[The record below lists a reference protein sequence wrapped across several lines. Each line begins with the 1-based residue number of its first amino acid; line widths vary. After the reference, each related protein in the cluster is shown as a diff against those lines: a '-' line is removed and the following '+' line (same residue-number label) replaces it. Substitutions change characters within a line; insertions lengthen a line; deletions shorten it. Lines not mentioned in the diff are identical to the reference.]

1 MKQEDFDQQR
11 GLRQSL
17 FTEGIPQTIQ
27 DMAALR
33 DSRREQQ
40 AQLFR
45 RAEQEREQRRAE
57 DHTGTPDKIQHRT
70 LPCNKTVVMFSLI
83 IPGPIKNNH
92 FLEAVFDEG
101 CHAFLQQL
109 EAELHISKP
118 LCMDEKHVIT
128 ESPQPQHIVSQS
140 AYRSAAGCTAFWLLN
155 THAVAVKQL
164 TTALERTH
172 PLGMLWDFDVFS
184 EFERKLSAAELG
196 LPIRTCLLCGKPAKV
211 CARSRVHSVPELQ
224 AKISELIHNF
234 FHTSANHG

>member
-11 GLRQSL
+11 GLQQSL

-45 RAEQEREQRRAE
+45 RAEQERGLQLEGSAGE
-57 DHTGTPDKIQHRT
+57 TPPDGAPDHIQ
-70 LPCNKTVVMFSLI
+70 PCNKTVVMFSLV

-109 EAELHISKP
+109 EAELHISEP

-196 LPIRTCLLCGKPAKV
+196 LPIRTCLICGKPAKV
-211 CARSRVHSVPELQ
+211 CARSRTHSVPELQ
-224 AKISELIHNF
+224 AKISELIFRF
-234 FHTSANHG
+234 F